1 MPVPDLSSLSVY
13 KPFYEEV
20 PEGESSFTIT
30 VPRNFGSYTNL
41 LSNYNSNSN
50 SNSNNSE
57 TRKREFYFSE
67 FHLTPGF
74 YSLRAA
80 QLGLDT
86 DNVNALPMEII
97 FRIAYT
103 LDKNL
108 YKLEGDREV
117 KFDHADRAY
126 RLDKLIKEINLY
138 FELKK
143 PESITQ
149 SPVFV
154 DWVDKNWFREDQEG
168 EEGEGDTESVY
179 NYSIEADPDLLVPS
193 NIDQY
198 YDSINY
204 AVEGSIPTNEF
215 INALEP
221 SVRKIQGVNNYK
233 FPSLALLSED
243 ALSNIRLR
251 IHIAP
256 LTKILIS
263 SATLLTQ
270 LGFTESQYGVRGENQ
285 KFVIPNNNTDE
296 YVALIA
302 ENPPLNIN
310 ILGTSTTIIPRLIR
324 HNSQSD
330 FKTISTDMVSF
341 SDNQTLF
348 QLLKKAFADVSSE
361 TNIQVNLQYIEN
373 QKRFKII
380 FPQNQRISAEIR
392 CDVDLSE
399 RLGYGPVTKITQ
411 AMESVP
417 VGDTNSIVDAETKS
431 RALAFDTDMIIAT
444 LDSSSSSRTHGLEEP
459 LLATLLPTESG
470 TYNMKFQKAQRSVQL
485 PTTGIGGGQYLIP
498 VKINLWAMKKG
509 SQKIPLDWKVS
520 FTVGGVLEGKAPSY

>member
-1 MPVPDLSSLSVY
+1 MHSSMLTGDLSSLSVY
-13 KPFYEEV
+13 KPFFEEV
-20 PEGESSFTIT
+20 SEGESSFTIT
-30 VPRNFGSYTNL
+30 VPRNFGSYTSPKHFNG
-41 LSNYNSNSN
+41 
-50 SNSNNSE
+50 SNNSE
-57 TRKREFYFSE
+57 TKKREFYFSE

-86 DNVNALPMEII
+86 DNVNALPVEII
-97 FRIAYT
+97 FRISYL

-108 YKLEGDREV
+108 YKLEGDKEV
-117 KFDHADRAY
+117 KFDHMDRAY

-154 DWVDKNWFREDQEG
+154 DWVDKNWFREDP
-168 EEGEGDTESVY
+168 EEETDFESVY
-179 NYSIEADPDLLVPS
+179 DYSTEADPDLLVPLH
-193 NIDQY
+193 IDRY
-198 YDSINY
+198 YGDITYSE
-204 AVEGSIPTNEF
+204 EGVLETKEF
-215 INALEP
+215 VNALEP

-263 SATLLTQ
+263 SATLLNQ
-270 LGFTESQYGVRGENQ
+270 LGFTESQYGVRGEGQ

-296 YVALIA
+296 YTALIA
-302 ENPPLNIN
+302 EKPPVNIN
-310 ILGTSTTIIPRLIR
+310 ILGTNTTIIPRLIR

-330 FKTISTDMVSF
+330 FKTVLTDMVSF

-348 QLLKKAFADVSSE
+348 ELLKKAFADVASE

-373 QKRFKII
+373 LKRFKII
-380 FPQNQRISAEIR
+380 FPQNPRISAEIR

-399 RLGYGPVTKITQ
+399 RLGYGPITKITQ
-411 AMESVP
+411 AMEAVP

-485 PTTGIGGGQYLIP
+485 PTTGISGGQYMIP

-520 FTVGGVLEGKAPSY
+520 FTVGGVLEGKAAQY